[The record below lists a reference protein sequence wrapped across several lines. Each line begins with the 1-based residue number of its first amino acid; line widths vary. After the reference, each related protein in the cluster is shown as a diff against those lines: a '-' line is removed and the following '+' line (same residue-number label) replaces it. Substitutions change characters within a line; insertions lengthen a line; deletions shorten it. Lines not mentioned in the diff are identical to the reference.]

1 MCYFNPNSPFCS
13 SFYRK
18 SRHSVHIA
26 LLKNWLTTGT
36 NWHFFAKVASFLIC
50 PIVHNEKQYRKHT
63 TITQILLLFFTMSV
77 ANLKN
82 RKSERKRTICV
93 LYTNH
98 SSTYN
103 IIKLTLT
110 Q

>member
-13 SFYRK
+13 SFCRK

-50 PIVHNEKQYRKHT
+50 PIVHNEKQYSKTLHNNT
-63 TITQILLLFFTMSV
+63 
-77 ANLKN
+77 
-82 RKSERKRTICV
+82 
-93 LYTNH
+93 
-98 SSTYN
+98 N
-103 IIKLTLT
+103 IIPIFYNERSEFKK
-110 Q
+110 